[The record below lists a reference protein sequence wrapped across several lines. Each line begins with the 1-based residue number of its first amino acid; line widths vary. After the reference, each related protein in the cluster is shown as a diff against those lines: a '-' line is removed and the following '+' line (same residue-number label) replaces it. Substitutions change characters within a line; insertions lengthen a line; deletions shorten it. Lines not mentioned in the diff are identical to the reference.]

1 MIAYDD
7 SFDPPAI
14 LVPVTISGVGQKHDS
29 VNIQALIDTGA
40 DVSALPEDISTELG
54 LYPFSRLQME
64 DARGHTEAV
73 YTYEAN
79 VAVAGQHSVIMEVI
93 LLPFPFMI
101 LGRDWLQDHYLL
113 LNGPEQRFLISDRPI
128 LTESP

>member
-54 LYPFSRLQME
+54 LYPFSRLQSAAYKWKM
-64 DARGHTEAV
+64 RVVTRKQSIPM
-73 YTYEAN
+73 T
-79 VAVAGQHSVIMEVI
+79 
-93 LLPFPFMI
+93 L
-101 LGRDWLQDHYLL
+101 
-113 LNGPEQRFLISDRPI
+113 FLRKQSAF
-128 LTESP
+128 LFSST